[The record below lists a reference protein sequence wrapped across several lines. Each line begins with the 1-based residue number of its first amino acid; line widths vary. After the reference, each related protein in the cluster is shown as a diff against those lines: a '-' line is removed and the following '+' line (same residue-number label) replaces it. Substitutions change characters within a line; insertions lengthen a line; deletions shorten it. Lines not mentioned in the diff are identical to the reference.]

1 MLLLTEYVT
10 LMLVYRKQFMHMQ
23 EFFQVLEHLL
33 ATHSKDIIVG
43 YFNYNLLKVINFKC
57 NQLNF

>member
-43 YFNYNLLKVINFKC
+43 YFNHNLLKVINFK
-57 NQLNF
+57 